1 MAAAAAA
8 LASYAVIHT
17 TEVVIDG
24 DHVAAAAAVIST
36 IIFAR
41 SALAFAHACVEAN
54 GVDAAAVSIAVVPE
68 FIDNYCSWCWNF

>member
-1 MAAAAAA
+1 MAAAAA

-24 DHVAAAAAVIST
+24 DHVAAAAVIST

-68 FIDNYCSWCWNF
+68 FIDNYCSWCCNF